1 MKNVIFFIFILT
13 LTNCRYFNVSP
24 VNGIT
29 FKDLTEKPR
38 ESEIIGTWALDKFSY
53 DAIQNKGIKKEKV
66 SLKFNNDKTFEVQN
80 FPNIFDFDENNKI
93 IKSKGIWKISKN
105 FEGKNWVL
113 NMEFGKTEDF
123 ISSNVISTDFEL
135 YLQDNKLII
144 WYFIGDPDSGDR
156 FLFTK
161 K

>member
-1 MKNVIFFIFILT
+1 MKNVIYFFIFLT
-13 LTNCRYFNVSP
+13 LSNCRYFNVSP

-29 FKDLTEKPR
+29 FKDLTEKPK
-38 ESEIIGTWALDKFSY
+38 ESEFIGNWSLDEFSY
-53 DAIQNKGIKKEKV
+53 DAIQNKGFENKKV
-66 SLKFNNDKTFEVQN
+66 RLKFNKDKTFEVQN

-123 ISSNVISTDFEL
+123 ISSNGISTDFEL
-135 YLQDNKLII
+135 YLQNGKLII
-144 WYFIGDPDSGDR
+144 WYFIGDPDSGNR

-161 K
+161 E